1 MRCYME
7 KYISA
12 IITAAGSSQ
21 RMNKKIPKQFLKI
34 NGKMILEMTLDV
46 FQSIDEIKEFIL
58 VIREEDKKF
67 VENFIKEKKYR
78 DITIAIGGDSREK
91 STYNGLNKV
100 SDKCDLVIS
109 HDGARPF
116 ITREKIL
123 EAINSIGDFDGLVVS
138 VAAKDTIKYVDSD
151 MKVVNTPNRAHLY
164 MAQTPQVFK
173 YSSIKDVYKL
183 VFDEK
188 IKVTDDSSLLEI
200 VGKKVKIINGDYT
213 NIKITTQEDLLFGQ
227 LIARKREEECE

>member
-1 MRCYME
+1 MK

-21 RMNKKIPKQFLKI
+21 RMNKKVPKQFLKI

-46 FQSIDEIKEFIL
+46 FQTIDEIDEYVL
-58 VIREEDKKF
+58 VIRKQDREF
-67 VENFIKEKKYR
+67 VEKFIKEKNYR
-78 DITIAIGGDSREK
+78 NVKIVEGGDTREK
-91 STYNGLNKV
+91 SIYNGLIKV
-100 SDKCDLVIS
+100 NENCDLIVS

-123 EAINSIGDFDGLVVS
+123 ESINSIGDYDGLVVA
-138 VAAKDTIKYVDSD
+138 VNAKDTIKYVDDS
-151 MKVVNTPNRAHLY
+151 MRVVNTPNRSHLY

-173 YSSIKDVYKL
+173 YESIKDAYKL

-188 IKVTDDSSLLEI
+188 INVTDDSSLMEI
-200 VGKKVKIINGDYT
+200 IGKKVKIIKGDYS
-213 NIKITTQEDLLFGQ
+213 NIKITTEDDLLFGE
-227 LIARKREEECE
+227 LIIRKREDRWE

>member
-1 MRCYME
+1 MK

-21 RMNKKIPKQFLKI
+21 RMNKKVPKQFLKI

-46 FQSIDEIKEFIL
+46 FQTIDEIDEYVL
-58 VIREEDKKF
+58 VIRKQDREF
-67 VENFIKEKKYR
+67 VEKFIKEKNYR
-78 DITIAIGGDSREK
+78 NVKIVEGGDTREK
-91 STYNGLNKV
+91 SIYNGLIKV
-100 SDKCDLVIS
+100 NENCDLIVS

-123 EAINSIGDFDGLVVS
+123 ESINSIGDYDGLVVA
-138 VAAKDTIKYVDSD
+138 VNAKDTIKYVDDS
-151 MKVVNTPNRAHLY
+151 MRVVNTPNRSHLY

-173 YSSIKDVYKL
+173 YESIKDAYKL

-188 IKVTDDSSLLEI
+188 INVTDDSSLMEI
-200 VGKKVKIINGDYT
+200 IGKKVKIIKGDYS
-213 NIKITTQEDLLFGQ
+213 NIKITTEDDLLFGE
-227 LIARKREEECE
+227 LIIRKREDR